1 MVLKP
6 GVVNGGV
13 LVVLKMELD
22 VPVWPFVVGCT
33 VVDWRKSVKCTENE
47 NCKVSHSCM
56 QITLELT
63 SS

>member
-13 LVVLKMELD
+13 LVVLKLELD

-33 VVDWRKSVKCTENE
+33 VVNRRRRRSVKCTENE

-56 QITLELT
+56 
-63 SS
+63 